1 MAERTRTGGCLCGS
15 VRFTVEGEPLRTGLC
30 HCATCRRESGSLFTA
45 FAVWPIEAFT
55 ATGETRS
62 YEGRQF
68 CPACGSRLFALEAGE
83 AEIKLG
89 SLDEA
94 PNGLEPAYEL
104 WVVRREPWLPPLPH
118 ARTFAHNR
126 EE

>member
-1 MAERTRTGGCLCGS
+1 MRHLPRA
-15 VRFTVEGEPLRTGLC
+15 
-30 HCATCRRESGSLFTA
+30 SGTPFTA
-45 FAVWPIEAFT
+45 FGARPIAAFA
-55 ATGETRS
+55 ATGKTRS
-62 YEGRQF
+62 HEGRPF

-94 PNGLEPAYEL
+94 PNGLEPPHEL
-104 WVVRREPWLPPLPH
+104 WAVRREPWLPPLPQ